1 MRVKGTLLLMM
12 DVDRSHQET
21 LICWFLYPV
30 ILLLE
35 VSWLVI
41 TFLRALISER
51 EFLCMTFFLG
61 TACLDNLFAWL
72 CIARIVCWHYGI
84 TWSQMG
90 HK

>member
-1 MRVKGTLLLMM
+1 MRVKGTLLLVM
-12 DVDRSHQET
+12 DVDRGHQET

-51 EFLCMTFFLG
+51 EFLCMTFFWG
-61 TACLDNLFAWL
+61 
-72 CIARIVCWHYGI
+72 
-84 TWSQMG
+84 
-90 HK
+90 